1 MFMMVGNIKPQE
13 GVIICTSACTKEE
26 LAQQVNADPFV
37 AKKSGDGTDE

>member
-13 GVIICTSACTKEE
+13 GVTICTSAYTKEE
-26 LAQQVNADPFV
+26 LAQRVNTDPFV